1 MKLTF
6 QESNKTFALPRNGL
20 TSTASS
26 LSTEVLKNRLH
37 FSANSQLSRCA
48 VGIIEVEDTMITSL
62 EGNEV
67 GLFEIWEFRQECLSL
82 QP

>member
-6 QESNKTFALPRNGL
+6 QASNKSFALRRDGL

-26 LSTEVLKNRLH
+26 LSAEVLKNRLH
-37 FSANSQLSRCA
+37 FSGKSQLSRCD
-48 VGIIEVEDTMITSL
+48 VGIIDVEDMMITSL

-67 GLFEIWEFRQECLSL
+67 GLFEIWEFREECLSL

>member
-6 QESNKTFALPRNGL
+6 QASNKTFAPPRDGL

-37 FSANSQLSRCA
+37 FSGNSQLSRCDL
-48 VGIIEVEDTMITSL
+48 GIIEVEDTMISSL

-67 GLFEIWEFRQECLSL
+67 GLFEIWEFREECLSL
-82 QP
+82 QT